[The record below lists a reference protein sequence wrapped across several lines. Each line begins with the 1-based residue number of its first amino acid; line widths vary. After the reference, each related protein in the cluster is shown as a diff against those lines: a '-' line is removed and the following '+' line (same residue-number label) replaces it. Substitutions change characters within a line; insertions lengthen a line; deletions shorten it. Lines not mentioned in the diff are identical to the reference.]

1 MADLNATN
9 RHSIPFRNGPF
20 GEIRDANT
28 DWEWDDHEVK
38 PDGIGIL
45 GSGSDYTAFL
55 DHFGIPSLD
64 FSFSKKTT
72 YGQYHSIYDSFAWMD
87 RYGGYDGKVGS
98 SFDIIAF
105 SSKIWGL
112 LALRLSTSEIVP
124 LDHIAQGVALTKYT
138 DFLVQQKVGLDVR
151 NLTQAVNLYKEAAA
165 ILKLRCSDTTTL
177 PDEAAC
183 NEKIGLTERHFLLK
197 EGLPKRPWFKHI
209 LQAPG
214 MYLGYAAEAFPGI
227 QQAINEGNLHLAQ
240 KQVQLAT
247 ERVHAAA
254 ESLDTNV
261 SGSAKDWLIE

>member
-1 MADLNATN
+1 MKN
-9 RHSIPFRNGPF
+9 
-20 GEIRDANT
+20 
-28 DWEWDDHEVK
+28 
-38 PDGIGIL
+38 L
-45 GSGSDYTAFL
+45 GALGA
-55 DHFGIPSLD
+55 
-64 FSFSKKTT
+64 
-72 YGQYHSIYDSFAWMD
+72 
-87 RYGGYDGKVGS
+87 
-98 SFDIIAF
+98 
-105 SSKIWGL
+105 
-112 LALRLSTSEIVP
+112 LALSTSEIVP

-261 SGSAKDWLIE
+261 SGSAKDWPIE